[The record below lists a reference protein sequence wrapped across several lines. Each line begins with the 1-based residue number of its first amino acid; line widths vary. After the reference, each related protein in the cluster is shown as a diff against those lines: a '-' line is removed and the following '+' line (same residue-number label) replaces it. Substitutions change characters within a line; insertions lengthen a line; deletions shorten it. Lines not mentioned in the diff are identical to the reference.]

1 MSRRRLFLPA
11 GLAVGLIVWA
21 GCHARVD
28 PVPTSDAPNGQAC
41 DPIARYAAHA
51 SDQKPKDGAPA
62 QVVAPTPSVPVAKVL
77 RISPEAFTITPDD
90 LGLQLLAAEV
100 DGGTPRDVT
109 SQVEWTIEPS
119 GVAAIEPKGYL
130 RPIRDGVVTV
140 RAKMADSVASVKIT
154 LESRSTRPWD
164 FAEDVVPI
172 LTRLGCNT
180 GSCHGKAEG
189 QNGFHLSLFGYDPAG
204 DFRALARDDGQ
215 RRLSRLVPE
224 ESLFLTKASGRV
236 AHGGGQRLLAGSPE
250 YHILLAWVR
259 DAAPERQGKGH
270 GALVKL
276 NVEPPAVQLAEPGP
290 RQLRVLAEFADGHQ
304 RDVTRLASF
313 KVNDDA
319 AASVTPDG
327 RIAMLRRAETDLIVR
342 YQSHIVSTR
351 LATVI
356 NPNLSFDFAKL
367 KRKNFIDDELFK
379 RLEALK
385 VPPSPP
391 ASDAAFLRRVSLD
404 LIGEQPAPED
414 VRRFLADTDPEKRSK
429 LVDRLLAKQEFV
441 LFWRIKLGDL
451 LQINVARQNNGAY
464 KYQAWIDRCLSKNK
478 PWDEVVR
485 TLLTALGDPNDVE
498 TGGPVNYAMDAVEP
512 NVQAELT
519 AQRFLGLRLRCAQC
533 HDHPFDIWTQDA
545 YFGLASFFA
554 KIERSGGGAG
564 GAMMGGRLTVKVNPK
579 GQVVHLRTKQPAEP
593 RLLDGKSVKIPDNDD
608 PRKTLATWMTA
619 PENPYFA
626 RATANW
632 VWAQLFGKGLVDPP
646 DDMSRA
652 NPPVHPELLDALAR
666 HFVAAKYDLRD
677 LVRTIASSETY
688 GLSSGTVAG
697 NERDMRLFSH
707 QLARPLTAHQMADAL
722 AQATNVPNIYRV
734 GDKGRRSIDL
744 PDPLTASTILDTFG
758 RCSRTGTCAST
769 PAPLLS
775 LRQALLLIGG
785 GVIEDKVSSLN
796 GYLAS
801 ALKLELEPEE
811 LVENLYY
818 RTVCRP
824 PTPEE
829 LSHWTA
835 ELKQVGM
842 KREAA
847 EDLFWALLNSRE
859 FAFNH

>member
-1 MSRRRLFLPA
+1 MSRRRLILPA

-21 GCHARVD
+21 GCQARVN
-28 PVPTSDAPNGQAC
+28 PVPTTAAPSVQTC
-41 DPIARYAAHA
+41 DPMIRYLNNSAAHH
-51 SDQKPKDGAPA
+51 QVTGGAPG
-62 QVVAPTPSVPVAKVL
+62 QVVAPTLSGPLVKPL

-90 LGLQLLAAEV
+90 SGLQLLAAQDE
-100 DGGTPRDVT
+100 GGSPRDVT
-109 SQVEWTIEPS
+109 SRVEWTLEPS
-119 GVAAIEPKGYL
+119 GLAVLEPKGYL

-154 LESRSTRPWD
+154 LEPRSTRSWE

-180 GSCHGKAEG
+180 GSCHGKADG

-204 DFRALARDDGQ
+204 DFRALAREDGQ
-215 RRLSRLVPE
+215 RRLSRFVPE
-224 ESLFLTKASGRV
+224 ESLFLAKASGRV
-236 AHGGGQRLLAGSPE
+236 AHGGGRRMLVGSPE
-250 YHILLAWVR
+250 YQTLLAWVR
-259 DAAPERQGKGH
+259 DGAPERRGKGH

-276 NVEPPAVQLAEPGP
+276 NVEPPAVRLAEPGP
-290 RQLRVLAEFADGHQ
+290 RQLRVLAEYADGHQ
-304 RDVTRLASF
+304 RDVTRMAAF

-319 AASVTPDG
+319 AASVTPEG
-327 RIAMLRRAETDLIVR
+327 RVVMLRRAETDLIVR
-342 YQSHIVSTR
+342 YQSHVVSTR
-351 LATVI
+351 LATVF
-356 NPNLSFDFAKL
+356 NPDLSFDFSKL

-379 RLEALK
+379 RLESLK

-404 LIGEQPAPED
+404 LIGQQPAPEE
-414 VRRFLADTDPEKRSK
+414 VRRFLADTDPEKRTK
-429 LVDRLLAKQEFV
+429 LVDQLLAKQDFV
-441 LFWRIKLGDL
+441 LSWRIKLGDL

-464 KYQAWIDRCLSKNK
+464 RYQAWIDRCLSKNK

-485 TLLTALGDPNDVE
+485 TLLTALGDPNDIE

-554 KIERSGGGAG
+554 KIERGGGG
-564 GAMMGGRLTVKVNPK
+564 PMMGRLTVKLNPK

-593 RLLDGKSVKIPDNDD
+593 RLLDGKAVTIAANED
-608 PRKTLATWMTA
+608 PRKTLAAWITA

-652 NPPVHPELLDALAR
+652 NPAIHPELLDALAR
-666 HFVAAKYDLRD
+666 HFVASKYDLRD
-677 LVRTIASSETY
+677 LVRTIVSSETY
-688 GLSSGTVAG
+688 GLSSGTVTG
-697 NERDMRLFSH
+697 NERDTRLFSH

-722 AQATNVPNIYRV
+722 AQATNVPNIYRS
-734 GDKGRRSIDL
+734 GDKGRRAIDL

-758 RCSRTGTCAST
+758 RCPRTGTCAST
-769 PAPLLS
+769 PAPVLS

-785 GVIEDKVSSLN
+785 EVIETKVESLN

-824 PTPEE
+824 PTSEE

-835 ELKQVGM
+835 ELKQAGM
-842 KREAA
+842 KREVA